1 MQTDRAFVIA
11 LIIMAAGA
19 LATRLAGAALM
30 RQVALTRR
38 TESVLEGLSVSVIAS
53 LVASGLANA
62 ELQIILAVAAAMTV
76 VLLMRN
82 VIWAMAAGTAVAAL
96 ATATGLT

>member
-1 MQTDRAFVIA
+1 MQIDRAFAIA

-19 LATRLAGAALM
+19 LATRIAGAALM
-30 RQVALTRR
+30 RQIAPTRR
-38 TESVLEGLSVSVIAS
+38 TVRMLEGLSVSVIAA

-62 ELQIILAVAAAMTV
+62 DLQIILAVAAAMTV

-96 ATATGLT
+96 TNATGLT